1 MVEDNAHFRLA
12 ISAVLEGVVDITTM
26 ASTLA
31 QAMEALS
38 SCQSFDG
45 VISDLNL
52 TSGGKE
58 GLKVLERA
66 NRLNIRCL
74 ILYTQDPRMVPAA
87 WRRAYPHIKIVEKGS
102 VHELLR
108 GVA

>member
-12 ISAVLEGVVDITTM
+12 ISAVLEDVVEIATT

-31 QAMEALS
+31 QAMEALN
-38 SCQSFDG
+38 SCQNFDG

-52 TSGGKE
+52 TSAGKE

-66 NRLNIRCL
+66 HQLNIRYL
-74 ILYTQDPRMVPAA
+74 ILYTQDPRQVPVV
-87 WRRAYPHIKIVEKGS
+87 WQRAYPHIKVVEKGS

-108 GVA
+108 SIA